1 MRVVLF
7 LTIYIPTV
15 GIKNIR
21 EDRKM
26 SSKKMFSKN
35 FIMVVIGQIISLF
48 GNAILRFALPLY
60 LLNET
65 QSPALFGVVSACS
78 FIPMILLS
86 PIGGL
91 LADRI
96 NKRNIM
102 VILDYFTA
110 ALIFILTV
118 LLGRVNLVALLLV
131 VLILLYG
138 IQGAYQPTVQASIPA
153 LVTEENLMPANA
165 VINLINS
172 LSGLMGPVIGGTVF
186 GFAGIRPI
194 LIIGIVCFVF
204 SATMEIFIQIPFEK
218 QKEEAAIFIVAAKD
232 MKESLLFVKKD
243 KPVIGKVS
251 FLIAGINLFLSA
263 LIIIGLPIVVT
274 QMLGFGETAGNRFYG
289 YAQGVLAAG
298 GLMGGLLAGVIG
310 KKMTIQ
316 NAHWLL
322 EICSLALLPIGLV
335 LWFPVQEMAAYM
347 VIVASCFF
355 MMMASSMFSIQMMAY
370 VQLVTPSHLVGKIM
384 SLVMCICMMAQ
395 PLGQA
400 MYGIL
405 FEELKPYVAWLF
417 WGAMLICGGIALYS
431 RKLFHNLS

>member
-1 MRVVLF
+1 
-7 LTIYIPTV
+7 
-15 GIKNIR
+15 
-21 EDRKM
+21 M
-26 SSKKMFSKN
+26 SSKKMFSKD

-86 PIGGL
+86 PVGGI

-110 ALIFILTV
+110 ALILVLTV

-153 LVTEENLMPANA
+153 LIAEENLMPANA
-165 VINLINS
+165 VINLISS
-172 LSGLMGPVIGGTVF
+172 LSGLIGPVIGGAVF

-204 SATMEIFIQIPFEK
+204 SATMEIFIHIPFKK
-218 QKEEAAIFIVAAKD
+218 QKKEASIFTIAAQD

-251 FLIAGINLFLSA
+251 LLIAGINLFLSS
-263 LIIIGLPIVVT
+263 LIIIGLPTVVT
-274 QMLGFGETAGNRFYG
+274 QMLGFSETAGNRFYG
-289 YAQGVLAAG
+289 YAEGALAAG
-298 GLMGGLLAGVIG
+298 GLAGGLLAGAIG
-310 KKMTIQ
+310 KKMEIKK
-316 NAHWLL
+316 AHWLL
-322 EICSLALLPIGLV
+322 IIGSLALLPIGMV
-335 LWFPVQEMAAYM
+335 LWFSVPQMAAYL

-355 MMMASSMFSIQMMAY
+355 MMIVSSMFSIQMMAY
-370 VQLVTPSHLVGKIM
+370 VQLVTPSHLIGKIM
-384 SLVMCICMMAQ
+384 SLVMCICMIAQ

-400 MYGIL
+400 MYGVL
-405 FEELKPYVAWLF
+405 FEKLKNYVAWLF
-417 WGAMLICGGIALYS
+417 WGAMVICGAIAVYS
-431 RKLFHNLS
+431 RKLFRTLE